1 MYNFQNSINSTGITP
16 RNSTTSTTSITN
28 TTPTFNLFW
37 LLKKFKGLLLGTFF
51 VIVAIMSPVVVM
63 LLVITLGPSLVIV
76 LRLKQW

>member
-63 LLVITLGPSLVIV
+63 LLMITLGPSLVIV
-76 LRLKQW
+76 LRL

>member
-1 MYNFQNSINSTGITP
+1 MYNFQNSINSTGITL

-76 LRLKQW
+76 LRL

>member
-63 LLVITLGPSLVIV
+63 LLVITLGPSSVIV
-76 LRLKQW
+76 LRL

>member
-76 LRLKQW
+76 LKL

>member
-16 RNSTTSTTSITN
+16 RNSTTSTTFITN

-63 LLVITLGPSLVIV
+63 LLVITLGSSLVIV
-76 LRLKQW
+76 LRL

>member
-63 LLVITLGPSLVIV
+63 FLVITLGPSLVIV
-76 LRLKQW
+76 LRL